1 VVGWLPFCAT
11 AAGAVLGGWLSDAWI
26 RRGASATMV
35 RKSFCVTGLTGA
47 AVLLLPS
54 ALAVD
59 PVRAMSLL
67 ILASFVFG
75 LYTANLFAVTQTL
88 AGVVAAGKWTGLQN
102 GVGNVAGIVAPIVT
116 GFIVE
121 RTGEF
126 YFAFVWV
133 SALLLVGALSYLLII
148 RKVAP
153 VPWENSVL
161 GENAFRAI
169 SSGTF

>member
-1 VVGWLPFCAT
+1 
-11 AAGAVLGGWLSDAWI
+11 
-26 RRGASATMV
+26 M
-35 RKSFCVTGLTGA
+35 
-47 AVLLLPS
+47 
-54 ALAVD
+54 
-59 PVRAMSLL
+59 

-88 AGVVAAGKWTGLQN
+88 AGVAAAGKWTGIQN
-102 GVGNVAGIVAPIVT
+102 GMGNLAGIVAPVVT

-133 SALLLVGALSYLLII
+133 CVLLLVGAFSFLVII

-153 VPWENSVL
+153 VAWTNSA
-161 GENAFRAI
+161 EDKNAFGAI
-169 SSGTF
+169 SSGSF

>member
-1 VVGWLPFCAT
+1 
-11 AAGAVLGGWLSDAWI
+11 
-26 RRGASATMV
+26 
-35 RKSFCVTGLTGA
+35 
-47 AVLLLPS
+47 
-54 ALAVD
+54 
-59 PVRAMSLL
+59 MSLL
-67 ILASFVFG
+67 ILASFIFG

-102 GVGNVAGIVAPIVT
+102 GVGNLAGIVAPIVT

-133 SALLLVGALSYLLII
+133 SVLLLVGALSYLLII

-153 VPWENSVL
+153 VPWENSDDHK
-161 GENAFRAI
+161 NAFGAI
-169 SSGTF
+169 SSGSF